1 MQAVEKTLP
10 FRRVD
15 PPVCPRCRRGRLVRL
30 EALPGADVQRWL
42 KCEECERTIYRR
54 LVGIPADPEA
64 A

>member
-1 MQAVEKTLP
+1 MQAAAKAIP
-10 FRRVD
+10 FRRAD

-42 KCEECERTIYRR
+42 KCEECERTIFRR
-54 LVGIPADPEA
+54 LVDIPADPEA